1 MSRNTFAGKLIAAKA
16 ALTQQQK
23 AALIHRVLTT
33 VYQTSAIALNEQFG
47 FGAERIARFRDGMEA
62 VIQEYGVLLDDT
74 DADYAD
80 GKLAQRYEAIMGD
93 EAYPAE

>member
-1 MSRNTFAGKLIAAKA
+1 MSRNAFAGKLISAKA

-33 VYQTSAIALNEQFG
+33 VYQASAIALNEQFG
-47 FGAERIARFRDGMEA
+47 FGAERIARFRNGMEA

-80 GKLAQRYEAIMGD
+80 GKLDQRYEAIMGD